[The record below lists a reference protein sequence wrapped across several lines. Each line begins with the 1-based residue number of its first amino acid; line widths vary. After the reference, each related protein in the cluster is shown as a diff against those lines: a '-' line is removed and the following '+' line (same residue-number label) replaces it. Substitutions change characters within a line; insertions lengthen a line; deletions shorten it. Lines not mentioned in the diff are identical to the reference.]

1 MTARVP
7 GISNPARLNSM
18 AGARAVKC
26 NLTGNNIIGSMD
38 HEDQERG
45 P

>member
-7 GISNPARLNSM
+7 GTGDPTPRNGM
-18 AGARAVKC
+18 AGIRSVKC
-26 NLTGNNIIGSMD
+26 NLTGNNFTGSMD

>member
-7 GISNPARLNSM
+7 VISNPVRLNSM
-18 AGARAVKC
+18 GGARSVKC
-26 NLTGNNIIGSMD
+26 NLTGNKFIGSMD
-38 HEDQERG
+38 YEDQERG